1 MREALR
7 QTWISQ
13 AMDRYRVSP
22 SKYNMEQIIAAV
34 DQAVDKLDDDQVARL
49 L

>member
-13 AMDRYRVSP
+13 AMDRYRVAP
-22 SKYNMEQIIAAV
+22 SNYIMDQIISEV
-34 DQAVDKLDDDQVARL
+34 DETIAKLSNEEVSQL

>member
-22 SKYNMEQIIAAV
+22 SKYNMEQIIAEV
-34 DQAVDKLDDDQVARL
+34 DETIAKLSNDQVAEL